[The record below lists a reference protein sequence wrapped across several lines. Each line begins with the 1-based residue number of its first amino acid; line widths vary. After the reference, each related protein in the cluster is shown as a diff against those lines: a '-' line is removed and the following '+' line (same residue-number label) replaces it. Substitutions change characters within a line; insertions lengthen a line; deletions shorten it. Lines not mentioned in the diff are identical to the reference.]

1 MITTTFTVDATKDA
15 PTNEVVANGITIV
28 VVPDHQSKTILVPA
42 DPDLLGPG
50 HLSSRKLVKSKNVR
64 LSRMHHHLDH
74 QAAVEVKIICT
85 EEASKRI

>member
-64 LSRMHHHLDH
+64 LSRMHHQ
-74 QAAVEVKIICT
+74 QAAVEAKIIYT